1 MVERRR
7 RKLETGGWLRRNKTR
22 TRGTSRTDE
31 FSTSDTQRK
40 VTALW
45 SGKVISVWRRQ
56 VAERRALMK
65 EKSGLTG
72 LGQTFTSTSSLFSA
86 LIQHPVCSLMAG
98 CERLSDR
105 FDLNPSGWYQQPV
118 WAYRTY
124 FGQMKTHRPARTGRM
139 QHEAARLV
147 LTHADHCTCRGN
159 TLNEHNLPFFCSQII
174 VLSTKCQERLKIA
187 NSRGLRG
194 NKFGSKKNP
203 SNY

>member
-1 MVERRR
+1 MERKLETASWGEEGFYFYFRMVERRR

-118 WAYRTY
+118 WAHILGRW
-124 FGQMKTHRPARTGRM
+124 KHTGP
-139 QHEAARLV
+139 HV
-147 LTHADHCTCRGN
+147 PGGC
-159 TLNEHNLPFFCSQII
+159 
-174 VLSTKCQERLKIA
+174 STKPLVSFLHMPITARVGVTL
-187 NSRGLRG
+187 
-194 NKFGSKKNP
+194 
-203 SNY
+203 